1 MSVKSIGRLP
11 LALAVPGVASA
22 AAQLGAVLVAQQ
34 LARDA
39 LAARFAAPVPVVPD
53 PGTLKSAVLASLP
66 LYNPAAAL
74 AAIASAR
81 ATLVSDLASAN
92 ALVDAALP
100 VLAMLNGALAAP
112 DVAPIA
118 FDGDASSLA
127 ELAPAAA
134 SLLGAAPFQAIVL
147 LAPSPAAWAALSALF
162 RTS

>member
-1 MSVKSIGRLP
+1 
-11 LALAVPGVASA
+11 
-22 AAQLGAVLVAQQ
+22 
-34 LARDA
+34 
-39 LAARFAAPVPVVPD
+39 
-53 PGTLKSAVLASLP
+53 VLASLP

-81 ATLVSDLASAN
+81 ATLVSDLASAT
-92 ALVDAALP
+92 ALVDAAGP
-100 VLAMLNGALAAP
+100 VLAMLSTALAAP

-127 ELAPAAA
+127 ELAPAANA
-134 SLLGAAPFQAIVL
+134 LLGAAPFQAIVL